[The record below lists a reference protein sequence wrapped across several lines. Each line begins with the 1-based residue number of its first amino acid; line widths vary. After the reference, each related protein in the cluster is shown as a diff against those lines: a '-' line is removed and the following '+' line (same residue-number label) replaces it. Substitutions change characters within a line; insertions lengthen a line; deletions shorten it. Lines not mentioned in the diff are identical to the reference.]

1 MVLFK
6 SRKLKKLRK
15 QRKNKTKHTKYKH
28 RRYTL
33 KQPKRKPYKKTRSY
47 YNARKR
53 LGGALDAEERAREP
67 PPAPPTTPPGPP
79 TTPPGPPGQPVP
91 PLVPRDSE
99 GWTAGP
105 SNPPTRFLP
114 PSPSPPPLPPAST
127 PSPLIPSQSPLPPA
141 PPHSPPP
148 AQKPRRLPPPPPPPP
163 PRPPPLPPLIPLKQ
177 TIDYMSVGITLN
189 AIVLFCVCIL
199 LFFCCYRRR
208 RANSNPDRPPRMGDF
223 GGGLGG
229 DSILSKT
236 SRLKIEPEDLKQTIA
251 SYLNFLGV
259 EDHDKVINLLLNIYI
274 DNNLQEIVKTILS
287 HLPRIDT
294 AEQLS
299 TNSKQIPSNIVDQ
312 NEASIID
319 TELVHYS
326 PIVIT
331 DEHFEHITNS
341 ITRLSTILN
350 LYLDSPDT
358 NENRVKLLLAYMSFM
373 LLIENYQSLESIDE
387 LFVKDKLFVKFSKHL
402 TSINELDDLNS
413 TKTDYDSLKKI
424 YDSL

>member
-1 MVLFK
+1 MVVFK
-6 SRKLKKLRK
+6 SRKLKKYKK
-15 QRKNKTKHTKYKH
+15 QRKNKTRHTKYKR

-33 KQPKRKPYKKTRSY
+33 KQPKRKSYKKTRSY

-53 LGGALDAEERAREP
+53 LGGAPGTGERARDSPEP
-67 PPAPPTTPPGPP
+67 PPAPPR
-79 TTPPGPPGQPVP
+79 TPPGPPGQPIP
-91 PLVPRDSE
+91 PRVPRDSE
-99 GWTAGP
+99 GWTPGP
-105 SNPPTRFLP
+105 SNPPTSP
-114 PSPSPPPLPPAST
+114 PPPLPSPPPPP

-141 PPHSPPP
+141 PPPPPPSPSPPP
-148 AQKPRRLPPPPPPPP
+148 PSPSPPPPR

-189 AIVLFCVCIL
+189 AIILPCVCIL

-208 RANSNPDRPPRMGDF
+208 RANSNPDRLPPHIV

-236 SRLKIEPEDLKQTIA
+236 SRLKIEPEHLKQTIA
-251 SYLNFLGV
+251 SYLNFLGIT
-259 EDHDKVINLLLNIYI
+259 DHDKVINLLLNINN
-274 DNNLQEIVKTILS
+274 DNNLQEIVKIILS
-287 HLPRIDT
+287 HLQQINTDEP
-294 AEQLS
+294 LS
-299 TNSKQIPSNIVDQ
+299 NNSEQIPSNIVDQ

-331 DEHFEHITNS
+331 DEHFEHITNI

-387 LFVKDKLFVKFSKHL
+387 LFVKDELFVQFSKHL
-402 TSINELDDLNS
+402 TSINKLDDLNS
-413 TKTDYDSLKKI
+413 TNTDYDSLKTI

>member
-1 MVLFK
+1 MVVFK
-6 SRKLKKLRK
+6 SRKLKKYKK
-15 QRKNKTKHTKYKH
+15 QRKNKTRHTKYKR

-33 KQPKRKPYKKTRSY
+33 KQPKRKSYKKTRSY

-53 LGGALDAEERAREP
+53 LGGAPGTGERARDSPEP
-67 PPAPPTTPPGPP
+67 PPAPP

-99 GWTAGP
+99 GWTSAP
-105 SNPPTRFLP
+105 SNPPTSP
-114 PSPSPPPLPPAST
+114 PPPLPSPPPPP
-127 PSPLIPSQSPLPPA
+127 PSPPIPSQSPLPPA
-141 PPHSPPP
+141 PPQMPPHMPPP
-148 AQKPRRLPPPPPPPP
+148 AQKPRLLPSLPPPPPR

-189 AIVLFCVCIL
+189 AIILPCVCIL

-208 RANSNPDRPPRMGDF
+208 RANSNPNNPPRMSDF
-223 GGGLGG
+223 LGGLGG

-236 SRLKIEPEDLKQTIA
+236 SRLKIEPKHLKQTIA

-259 EDHDKVINLLLNIYI
+259 TDHDKVINLLLDINTGS
-274 DNNLQEIVKTILS
+274 NLQEIVKTILL
-287 HLPRIDT
+287 HLQRNDT
-294 AEQLS
+294 VEPLSNNSEQIS
-299 TNSKQIPSNIVDQ
+299 SNIMEQ
-312 NEASIID
+312 NVASIID
-319 TELVHYS
+319 TELEHYS

-331 DEHFEHITNS
+331 DEHFKHITNI

-350 LYLDSPDT
+350 SYLDSPDT
-358 NENRVKLLLAYMSFM
+358 NEYRVKLLLAYMSFM
-373 LLIENYQSLESIDE
+373 LLIENYQSLESRDE
-387 LFVKDKLFVKFSKHL
+387 LFVKFSKHL